1 MLQEW
6 WTQAVSGGASL
17 PGPEL
22 LVRLVLALVGGIAV
36 AGLYRFT
43 RSGAGA
49 ISLPATLVLLAVL
62 IAAVT
67 QVIGDNVAR
76 AFSLVGALSI
86 VRFRTVV
93 RDTRDTA
100 FVIFAVVMG
109 MGIGAGHTLVA
120 VATLAVGGVAAWI
133 MRPRQALGAESTEF
147 ELTLRIGLGADAE
160 ALGREAFPPH
170 FITWKSRAAST
181 ARQGSAL
188 EVTWL
193 VTLVAGVSPAQAA
206 LALNRCEGVLNV
218 ELQPREER
226 N

>member
-6 WTQAVSGGASL
+6 WTHAVTGGPSL
-17 PGPEL
+17 PGLEL
-22 LVRLVLALVGGIAV
+22 LVRLVLALVGGMAV

-120 VATLAVGGVAAWI
+120 VVTLAVGGLAAWI

-147 ELTLRIGLGADAE
+147 ELTLRVGLGEDAE
-160 ALGREAFPPH
+160 GLAREAFPPH

-206 LALNRCEGVLNV
+206 LALNRREGVLNV